1 MIFLIQYNRRQG
13 EVILLKKFSDSEK
26 AVADSA
32 RLRLELQL
40 KESRINDEVV
50 VLQADS
56 ETALSHTHGRY
67 FKDLA
72 GLSVL
77 PAH

>member
-1 MIFLIQYNRRQG
+1 MIFLIQYNRRHG
-13 EVILLKKFSDSEK
+13 EVILLKEFPDSEK
-26 AVADSA
+26 AVADNA
-32 RLRLELQL
+32 RLQLELHL
-40 KESRINDEVV
+40 KEQRIDDEVV

-56 ETALSHTHGRY
+56 ETALRHTHGRY